1 MIHIHAFND
10 LPTDFEIKQYGLN
23 NLKSSNK
30 IRQLQ
35 KEDKTG
41 YAISEFKKGIIENL
55 FSTKCS
61 RGVDF
66 PGDVC
71 NSIVFTKYPNPNVKG
86 TFWKVLQKT
95 NPTYYWEFYRDKA
108 WREFLQRIYR
118 ALRSPDDHVRILSP
132 DTRVL
137 ESVRKLQQVKL

>member
-1 MIHIHAFND
+1 
-10 LPTDFEIKQYGLN
+10 
-23 NLKSSNK
+23 
-30 IRQLQ
+30 LQ
-35 KEDKTG
+35 NEDKTG
-41 YAISEFKKGIIENL
+41 EAISKFKQGKFDKL

-66 PGDVC
+66 PGPIC

-118 ALRSPDDHVRILSP
+118 ALRSPEDYVQILSP
-132 DTRVL
+132 DIRVL
-137 ESVRKLQQVKL
+137 QAVDKLQRNNN